1 MNLDS
6 IMQPQQS
13 AETDNQ
19 EAFDPFMAMKTNVQE
34 INSEQ
39 QATFN
44 LDSLSEQP
52 VPQVEQQV
60 AQPIVETPISETT
73 TLDLN
78 AVPSQV

>member
-1 MNLDS
+1 
-6 IMQPQQS
+6 
-13 AETDNQ
+13 
-19 EAFDPFMAMKTNVQE
+19 MAMKTNVQE

-52 VPQVEQQV
+52 VPQVGQQA
-60 AQPIVETPISETT
+60 AQPIIETPISETT

-78 AVPSQV
+78 IVPSQV

>member
-1 MNLDS
+1 V
-6 IMQPQQS
+6 
-13 AETDNQ
+13 
-19 EAFDPFMAMKTNVQE
+19 FDPFMAMKTNVQE

-52 VPQVEQQV
+52 APQVEQQATQPV
-60 AQPIVETPISETT
+60 AEAPVSETP

-78 AVPSQV
+78 AMPSQS